1 MLEQRGLEELLDRV
15 PDDPAPRVPQ
25 HEARPDLLLDR
36 VVQVE
41 LLAQDAVVT
50 PLRLRE
56 PLQVALELGL
66 PSEGRPVD
74 ALQHLALL
82 VASPVR
88 ARPGEQL
95 EVLEAPRARHVR
107 PLAQV
112 EERPVPVD
120 RDHLVVVEL
129 LEPLEL
135 ERVVAEELA
144 RLLLVDAAALEGL
157 IGGHDLRHLGLEGLE
172 VLGREGLADVE
183 VVVEAVVDGRPE
195 ADPGARAQL
204 AHGGRQHVRGRVPE
218 HGQGLGI
225 LLREDAQPRVG
236 EERLHQP
243 DRLVVGDGR
252 ERGLGE
258 ARPDRR
264 GDVTRR
270 GAGLHLEDVPVG

>member
-1 MLEQRGLEELLDRV
+1 M
-15 PDDPAPRVPQ
+15 PQ

-36 VVQVE
+36 VQVE

-82 VASPVR
+82 VAPPVG
-88 ARPGEQL
+88 PGGVQQL
-95 EVLEAPRARHVR
+95 EMLDLPGPVHVG
-107 PLAQV
+107 PAAEV

-120 RDHLVVVEL
+120 GDDLVVVEL

-135 ERVVAEELA
+135 ERVVAEELPC
-144 RLLLVDAAALEGL
+144 LLLVDAAALEGL

-172 VLGREGLADVE
+172 VLGRERLVDLE
-183 VVVEAVVDGRPE
+183 VVVEAVVDGGAEP
-195 ADPGARAQL
+195 DPGARADL
-204 AHGGRQHVRGRVPE
+204 AHGGGQHVGGRVPE

-243 DRLVVGDGR
+243 DRLVVGDGG

-264 GDVTRR
+264 RDVTRR